1 MISAYPLLEVQN
13 LTVEFSVLRG
23 RTRAVIQAVRGV
35 SFTLERGS
43 ILGIVGES
51 GSGKSVSTQAIP
63 ALLPGNALISGSI
76 RYEGKELTGL
86 DANALREYRGR
97 KIGMIFQ
104 EPGRSYDPLQ
114 NMSAVFFET
123 FRNRDPK
130 ISREESDEK
139 AAALLLE
146 TGLERGRERL
156 VNFPHQFSGGQLQ
169 RIGIALAL
177 AQGCEFLIADEP
189 TTALDVT
196 IQRQIVNLLKTLR
209 RKRSLSI
216 IFISHDI
223 DLVADISDRIMVM
236 YGGLVMESAEARTIT
251 AHPLHPYT
259 KALLAA
265 SPRFGSHYSRERLV
279 SIPGKVTDPARAE
292 PGCPFAPRCLETRS
306 PEIRQEAGPLAGS
319 PAAPEC
325 AAGIPPLAI
334 VKPES
339 DGGSAGA
346 GDSAV
351 PHELRCVRMNTQ
363 HHYGEGRH
371 GDH

>member
-1 MISAYPLLEVQN
+1 MKEHAKAPQAPLLEVRD
-13 LTVEFSVLRG
+13 LKVEFSVLRG
-23 RTRAVIQAVRGV
+23 FTRVVIQAVRRV
-35 SFTLERGS
+35 SFTLERGG

-63 ALLPGNALISGSI
+63 ALLPKNASVTGSI
-76 RYEGKELTGL
+76 RYGGTELTGR
-86 DANALREYRGR
+86 DADALREYRGG

-123 FRNRDPK
+123 FRNSDPT
-130 ISREESDEK
+130 ISRKESDEK

-156 VNFPHQFSGGQLQ
+156 ANFPHQFSGGQLQ

-177 AQGCEFLIADEP
+177 AQGCKLLIADEP

-209 RKRSLSI
+209 RRRSISI

-236 YGGLVMESAEARTIT
+236 YGGLVMESAEAQSIVS
-251 AHPLHPYT
+251 HPLHPYT
-259 KALLAA
+259 RALLEA
-265 SPRFGSHYSRERLV
+265 SPRFGCHYSQQRLV
-279 SIPGKVTDPARAE
+279 PIPGKVTDPANPE
-292 PGCPFAPRCLETRS
+292 PGCPFAPRC
-306 PEIRQEAGPLAGS
+306 PE
-319 PAAPEC
+319 AAPEC
-325 AAGIPPLAI
+325 AAGIPPLVA
-334 VKPES
+334 VNS
-339 DGGSAGA
+339 GNGGGGPA
-346 GDSAV
+346 AV
-351 PHELRCVRMNTQ
+351 RELRCVRMNARYYDGEAP
-363 HHYGEGRH
+363 YG
-371 GDH
+371 GD